1 MAQHMLSA
9 PDVNFTD
16 PRRNNPSPDSDA
28 QSVGET
34 IFTANGAGTTT
45 TLVGATQANGTNA
58 VRVGDKGVIF
68 NASGVAVDSY
78 RVVTVTTVTTGAS
91 DTITFS
97 PALTAATAS
106 GFTLRSVNPE
116 AYIDNN
122 SLDARL
128 VAAGG
133 CYTQAY
139 VDGMTQNDKVYA
151 VRLLDDPTSFLG

>member
-16 PRRNNPSPDSDA
+16 PRRNNPSPDSDS
-28 QSVGET
+28 QSVGEV
-34 IFTANGAGTTT
+34 IFTANATGTTT
-45 TLVGATQANGTNA
+45 TLVGATQADGVNA

-68 NASGVAVDSY
+68 NASGVQRDNY
-78 RVVTVTTVTTGAS
+78 RVVTVTGVDTDTS

-97 PALTAATAS
+97 PALEAATAT

-116 AYIDNN
+116 AYVDNT